1 MYKVIHAD
9 GITSELWRSCEQK
22 GPAFERELSRTKT
35 PYRALANGGFE
46 KAAVE
51 AMESEG
57 IALRLMHLY
66 RLHGAATD
74 GRARAAIQHEIDKL
88 SAELDQAFT
97 EADLAWRDTESERIR
112 RH

>member
-1 MYKVIHAD
+1 MA
-9 GITSELWRSCEQK
+9 
-22 GPAFERELSRTKT
+22 
-35 PYRALANGGFE
+35 
-46 KAAVE
+46 
-51 AMESEG
+51 SEG
-57 IALRLMHLY
+57 IALRLVHLY

-97 EADLAWRDTESERIR
+97 EADLAWRDAESERTR